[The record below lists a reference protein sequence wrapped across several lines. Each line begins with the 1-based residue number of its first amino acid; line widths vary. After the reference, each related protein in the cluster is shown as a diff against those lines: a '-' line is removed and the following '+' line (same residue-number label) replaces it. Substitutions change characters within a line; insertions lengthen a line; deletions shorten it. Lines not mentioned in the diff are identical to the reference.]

1 MYVPLHLVVIDL
13 VSWNLVQISYLFRNS
28 LDKLVIQNGLMM
40 FSFHLRGFLP
50 KILVF
55 GSHNVCN
62 FI

>member
-1 MYVPLHLVVIDL
+1 MYVPLQLVVIDL

-28 LDKLVIQNGLMM
+28 LDKLVIQNSSMM
-40 FSFHLRGFLP
+40 FSFPLRGFLP